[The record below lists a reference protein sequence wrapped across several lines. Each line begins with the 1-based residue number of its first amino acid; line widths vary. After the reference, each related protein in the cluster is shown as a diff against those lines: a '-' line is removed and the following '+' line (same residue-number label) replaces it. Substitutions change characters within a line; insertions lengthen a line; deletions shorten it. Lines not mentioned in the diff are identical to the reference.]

1 LNEELRKVFERA
13 RLKRR
18 LDCTAVFHNKGKPIG
33 DFKKAWK
40 TACGNSGLKGTLVH
54 DLRRT
59 AVRNMVRA
67 SISERVAM
75 AISGHKTRNV
85 FDRYDIVSETDLREA
100 AGKLQTHLDRQSET
114 RGVVGLLGK

>member
-1 LNEELRKVFERA
+1 
-13 RLKRR
+13 
-18 LDCTAVFHNKGKPIG
+18 VFHNKGKPIG

-40 TACGNSGLKGTLVH
+40 TACENVGLKGTLVH

-75 AISGHKTRNV
+75 AITGHKTRNV

-114 RGVVGLLGK
+114 RGVVAYLGK